1 MFGMKVNAQITLKIL
16 EAHDTEALFN
26 LVNRSRNSLREWL
39 PWVDATEQPSDTRAF
54 IKRGLLQFADGN
66 GFQCGIWYEGTLVG
80 VIGLH
85 EINHMHR
92 KTSLGYYLDKQFEG
106 HGIMTQAVEALIKYC
121 FEELDLNRIEISA
134 AVNNEKSRAIPERLG
149 FTREGMLRDNE
160 LLNGIYSSSYIYS
173 LLKSEYDQK

>member
-1 MFGMKVNAQITLKIL
+1 M
-16 EAHDTEALFN
+16 
-26 LVNRSRNSLREWL
+26 
-39 PWVDATEQPSDTRAF
+39 VDATEQPSDTRAF

-85 EINHMHR
+85 EINHTHR
-92 KTSLGYYLDKQFEG
+92 KTSLGYYLDKQFEC

>member
-1 MFGMKVNAQITLKIL
+1 MFGMKVNEQMTLKIL

-26 LVNRSRNSLREWL
+26 LVNRSRDSLRECL

-66 GFQCGIWYEGTLVG
+66 GFQCGIWYVGTLVG

-106 HGIMTQAVEALIKYC
+106 RGIMTQAVEALIKYC
-121 FEELDLNRIEISA
+121 FDEIDLNRIEISA
-134 AVNNEKSRAIPERLG
+134 AANNEKSQAIPERLG

-173 LLKSEYDQK
+173 LLKSEYNSK

>member
-1 MFGMKVNAQITLKIL
+1 MQLSNHQIRVHLLK
-16 EAHDTEALFN
+16 ED
-26 LVNRSRNSLREWL
+26 
-39 PWVDATEQPSDTRAF
+39 
-54 IKRGLLQFADGN
+54 ADGN

-92 KTSLGYYLDKQFEG
+92 KTSLGYYLDKQFEC

>member
-1 MFGMKVNAQITLKIL
+1 MFGMKVNEQMTLKIL

-26 LVNRSRNSLREWL
+26 LVNRSRDSLRELL

-66 GFQCGIWYEGTLVG
+66 GFQCGIWYVGTLVG

-106 HGIMTQAVEALIKYC
+106 RGIMTQAVEALIKYC
-121 FEELDLNRIEISA
+121 FDEIDLNRIEISA
-134 AVNNEKSRAIPERLG
+134 AANNEKSQAIPERLG

-173 LLKSEYDQK
+173 LLKSEYNSK

>member
-1 MFGMKVNAQITLKIL
+1 MFGMKVNEQIRLKIL

-39 PWVDATEQPSDTRAF
+39 AWVDATEQPSDTRAF
-54 IKRGLLQFADGN
+54 IKSGLLQFADGN

-121 FEELDLNRIEISA
+121 FDEIELNRIEISA
-134 AVNNEKSRAIPERLG
+134 AVNNEKSQAIPERLG

-173 LLKSEYDQK
+173 LLKSEYNEG